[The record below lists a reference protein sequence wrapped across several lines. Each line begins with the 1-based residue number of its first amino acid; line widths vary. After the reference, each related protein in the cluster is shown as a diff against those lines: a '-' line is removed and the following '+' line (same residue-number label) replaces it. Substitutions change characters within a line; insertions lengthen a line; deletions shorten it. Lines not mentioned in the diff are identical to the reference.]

1 MMDRNK
7 LLELALEE
15 LNRQRAAVD
24 EEIANVVA
32 ELNGA
37 GAIIRK
43 AKSITPSAGR
53 KGGRMKTASERKAHS
68 LRMKGI
74 WAARRAKAAKPAVKP
89 AEPKVPKANAKVS
102 GAKKNARSLAMKAA
116 WAKRKAA
123 AAEKAKAVKTQKK
136 PSAAKQV
143 GFRNSPQIA

>member
-1 MMDRNK
+1 MDWNK

-32 ELNGA
+32 ELNGT
-37 GAIIRK
+37 GAIIRQ

-89 AEPKVPKANAKVS
+89 AKAAKPAEPKVPKANAKVS

-116 WAKRKAA
+116 WAKRKAT

-136 PSAAKQV
+136 PSAAK
-143 GFRNSPQIA
+143 